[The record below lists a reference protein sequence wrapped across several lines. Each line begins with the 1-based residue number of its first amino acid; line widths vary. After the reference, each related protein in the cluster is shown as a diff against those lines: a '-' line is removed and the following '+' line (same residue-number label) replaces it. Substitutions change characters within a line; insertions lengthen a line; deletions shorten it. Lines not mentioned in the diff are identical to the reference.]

1 MGRVVG
7 EDIFVSVLKVGD
19 LALFALKLVLFHFYL
34 LLVFLCLYFEI
45 LSLLLRGLNAAVQER
60 QIVLET
66 VYHLYSLVVILHYF
80 FYLKAQ
86 FSIFS
91 LKIKYFAH
99 FLSFAH
105 AYFSF
110 LFDQ

>member
-19 LALFALKLVLFHFYL
+19 LALFALELVLFHFYL

-80 FYLKAQ
+80 LYLKA
-86 FSIFS
+86 
-91 LKIKYFAH
+91 
-99 FLSFAH
+99 
-105 AYFSF
+105 
-110 LFDQ
+110 